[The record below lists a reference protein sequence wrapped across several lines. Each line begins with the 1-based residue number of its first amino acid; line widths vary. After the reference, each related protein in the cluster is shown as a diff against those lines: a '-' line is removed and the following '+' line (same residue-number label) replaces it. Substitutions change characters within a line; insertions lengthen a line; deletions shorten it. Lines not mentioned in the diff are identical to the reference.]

1 MLNFGPLSIFEDM
14 VDFRLKVFQSVAHNL
29 SFTKAS
35 KELYISQP
43 AISKHIQELEQE
55 YNTQLFERMGNKI
68 ALTHAGELL
77 LMHAEAILTAYR
89 QLDFEMNLLNEN
101 YVGELRLGASTTIA
115 QYVLPPFLATFIRKF
130 PSIRVSLLNGN
141 TREIEKA
148 LLEHRIDL
156 GMVEGNTYQINLRY
170 VPFMRDELVVVTS
183 AESSLAQYDEISL
196 TQLTQ
201 LPLVIRESGSGSLD
215 ILEAA
220 LGRHHIKL
228 SSLNVVI
235 QLGSTESIKLFL
247 ENADCL
253 GIISIQAIRE
263 ELAAGKFKIID
274 VTGFECNR
282 RFFFVHSQGKSGG
295 VEDKF
300 IQYMSSSL

>member
-1 MLNFGPLSIFEDM
+1 M

-35 KELYISQP
+35 KELYVSQP

-55 YNTQLFERMGNKI
+55 YNTQLFERLGNKI

-77 LMHAEAILTAYR
+77 LMHVESILNAYR
-89 QLDFEMNLLNEN
+89 QLDFEMNLLHEN
-101 YVGELRLGASTTIA
+101 YVGELKIGASTTIS

-130 PSIRVSLLNGN
+130 PNIRVSLLNGN
-141 TREIEKA
+141 TSEIEKA

-156 GMVEGNTYQINLRY
+156 GMVEGNTYQTGLRY

-183 AESSLAQYDEISL
+183 AKSSLAKLDEVSL
-196 TQLTQ
+196 SQFTQ

-215 ILEAA
+215 IFEAA
-220 LGRHHIKL
+220 LAKHHIKL

-247 ENADCL
+247 EHADCL
-253 GIISIQAIRE
+253 GIISIQAVRD
-263 ELAAGKFKIID
+263 ELTTGKFKIID
-274 VTGFECNR
+274 VNGLECER
-282 RFFFVHSQGKSGG
+282 SFHFVHSQGKSGG

-300 IQYMSSSL
+300 MQYMSSKL